1 MKIGTL
7 CRVVKFKTH
16 CPCQYNDMVVVI
28 GFCNIDNRPSHL
40 LICTNLKTG
49 KSHHYWSTQ
58 LEQI

>member
-1 MKIGTL
+1 
-7 CRVVKFKTH
+7 
-16 CPCQYNDMVVVI
+16 MVVVI

-40 LICTNLKTG
+40 LIGTNLKTG